1 MLFYI
6 AEHGKGSIVRRY
18 RLMQKISSISY
29 NSASKIDHLIQENKK
44 NLAYDMPEC
53 NFLTLNAF

>member
-1 MLFYI
+1 
-6 AEHGKGSIVRRY
+6 
-18 RLMQKISSISY
+18 MQKTSSISY

-53 NFLTLNAF
+53 NFLTLNAFQKMNVRQK